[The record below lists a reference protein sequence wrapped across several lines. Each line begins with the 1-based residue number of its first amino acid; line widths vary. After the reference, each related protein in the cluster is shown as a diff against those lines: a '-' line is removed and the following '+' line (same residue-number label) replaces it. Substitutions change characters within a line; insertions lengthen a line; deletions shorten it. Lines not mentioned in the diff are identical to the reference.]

1 MTIEKI
7 HVFYPS
13 LLLYCFFCNI
23 GIYDHDTKYET
34 YIDISKIPE
43 LVTRQ
48 TSPRLEL
55 GGGTTLHDLLE
66 LMEQLADQQPSSY
79 HYGKQFG
86 IHLRKV
92 NFYAAFYF

>member
-1 MTIEKI
+1 M
-7 HVFYPS
+7 
-13 LLLYCFFCNI
+13 
-23 GIYDHDTKYET
+23 
-34 YIDISKIPE
+34 
-43 LVTRQ
+43 TRQ

-92 NFYAAFYF
+92 NSYTTFYFLVLPFTNFISIYLDIYIDVHEWNM

>member
-1 MTIEKI
+1 MYMYSI
-7 HVFYPS
+7 HFYKFIIF
-13 LLLYCFFCNI
+13 LLQQI
-23 GIYDHDTKYET
+23 GIYDHDTQYET

-43 LVTRQ
+43 LVRRQ

-55 GGGTTLHDLLE
+55 GGATTLHDLLE

-79 HYGKQFG
+79 YYGKQFG

-92 NFYAAFYF
+92 NSYTTFYF